1 MFLKVAGAREGYNKS
16 SGLRVWL
23 EPNNTHF
30 YIYSFLLKSETLEH
44 NPDRNILRGVEV
56 RRHPLWI
63 RKSYRFQF
71 FTAITDKPRIKR
83 MHFPF
88 LKKKISCSVSICL
101 ATITAIEARTLL
113 RVIVTSRL
121 LLDVS
126 LVQFTGVLVLRNIPA
141 FPGAVS
147 KGRPCKREALKLLF
161 RRHFPNKQH

>member
-16 SGLRVWL
+16 SGLWVWL
-23 EPNNTHF
+23 GPNNTHF
-30 YIYSFLLKSETLEH
+30 YIYSFLLKSETLEY

-56 RRHPLWI
+56 RLHPLGI

-83 MHFPF
+83 LHFPF
-88 LKKKISCSVSICL
+88 LKKKYVSICL
-101 ATITAIEARTLL
+101 ATITAIEARTVL
-113 RVIVTSRL
+113 RVTVTSRL

-126 LVQFTGVLVLRNIPA
+126 LVQFTGVWVLRNIPA

-147 KGRPCKREALKLLF
+147 KERPCKREALKLLF